1 MEQIPLKQYQNQLDS
16 LIQSPI
22 LGNSPMSKDSD
33 SQIPKPCFSRPLTAS
48 AVANSLSPRHGPPRK
63 RLYSD
68 RSSNSP
74 PSPEKNSK
82 MAKEGDNELKDLIL
96 KLNTDMTNNM
106 STMKSDLKS
115 QLSESEQR
123 LGDKLENNFNQLTSQ
138 ITDIRERQDDE
149 VKARIDLGNKVQE
162 QIAELKEK
170 TEVVEKTL
178 DEKIEAAVARHMKS
192 KDTHINATYY
202 QSLVN
207 NIKNHEKDLMI
218 FGIKSDGS
226 PDLVS
231 EIKNKL
237 FKDKLEFE
245 LDNFKAVQVG
255 TDIGGKPKPI
265 RVSLPTAEIRNALCK
280 QAFKLPKGQGITIE
294 KCLPQR
300 YRQQNR
306 EFRQYGWQLREA
318 ANVQT
323 RIVFKGH
330 KLVLEMKEKD
340 EGEIR
345 YDWTIAKEY
354 FPQPVSP
361 TDRTEAD
368 HNRQGLKA
376 SKTIEQIN
384 KNKIIISNLKVTGDK
399 ETTKDYFEKEFL
411 EPQDNLKIIEI
422 NADKVVDKKIL
433 IVTLSSKQD
442 CDYFKETYEKKE
454 FNKVKPRISVML
466 SK

>member
-1 MEQIPLKQYQNQLDS
+1 M
-16 LIQSPI
+16 
-22 LGNSPMSKDSD
+22 
-33 SQIPKPCFSRPLTAS
+33 
-48 AVANSLSPRHGPPRK
+48 
-63 RLYSD
+63 
-68 RSSNSP
+68 
-74 PSPEKNSK
+74 
-82 MAKEGDNELKDLIL
+82 
-96 KLNTDMTNNM
+96 
-106 STMKSDLKS
+106 
-115 QLSESEQR
+115 
-123 LGDKLENNFNQLTSQ
+123 
-138 ITDIRERQDDE
+138 
-149 VKARIDLGNKVQE
+149 
-162 QIAELKEK
+162 
-170 TEVVEKTL
+170 VVEKTL

-368 HNRQGLKA
+368 RNRQGLKA

>member
-1 MEQIPLKQYQNQLDS
+1 
-16 LIQSPI
+16 
-22 LGNSPMSKDSD
+22 
-33 SQIPKPCFSRPLTAS
+33 
-48 AVANSLSPRHGPPRK
+48 
-63 RLYSD
+63 
-68 RSSNSP
+68 
-74 PSPEKNSK
+74 
-82 MAKEGDNELKDLIL
+82 
-96 KLNTDMTNNM
+96 
-106 STMKSDLKS
+106 
-115 QLSESEQR
+115 
-123 LGDKLENNFNQLTSQ
+123 
-138 ITDIRERQDDE
+138 
-149 VKARIDLGNKVQE
+149 
-162 QIAELKEK
+162 
-170 TEVVEKTL
+170 
-178 DEKIEAAVARHMKS
+178 MKS

-207 NIKNHEKDLMI
+207 DIKNHEKDLMI
-218 FGIKSDGS
+218 FGFKSDGS
-226 PDLVS
+226 PNLVA

-245 LDNFKAVQVG
+245 VDNFKAVQVG
-255 TDIGGKPKPI
+255 TEIGGKPKPI

-368 HNRQGLKA
+368 RNRQGLKA

-399 ETTKDYFEKEFL
+399 EATKDYFEKEFL
-411 EPQDNLKIIEI
+411 EPQDNLKVVEI

>member
-1 MEQIPLKQYQNQLDS
+1 
-16 LIQSPI
+16 
-22 LGNSPMSKDSD
+22 
-33 SQIPKPCFSRPLTAS
+33 
-48 AVANSLSPRHGPPRK
+48 
-63 RLYSD
+63 
-68 RSSNSP
+68 
-74 PSPEKNSK
+74 

-106 STMKSDLKS
+106 ATMKSDLKS

-207 NIKNHEKDLMI
+207 DIKNHEKDLMI
-218 FGIKSDGS
+218 FGFKSDGS
-226 PDLVS
+226 PNLVA

-245 LDNFKAVQVG
+245 VDNFKAVQVG
-255 TDIGGKPKPI
+255 TEIGGKPKPI

-330 KLVLEMKEKD
+330 KYSPKE
-340 EGEIR
+340 
-345 YDWTIAKEY
+345 
-354 FPQPVSP
+354 
-361 TDRTEAD
+361 
-368 HNRQGLKA
+368 
-376 SKTIEQIN
+376 
-384 KNKIIISNLKVTGDK
+384 
-399 ETTKDYFEKEFL
+399 
-411 EPQDNLKIIEI
+411 
-422 NADKVVDKKIL
+422 
-433 IVTLSSKQD
+433 
-442 CDYFKETYEKKE
+442 
-454 FNKVKPRISVML
+454 
-466 SK
+466 